1 MIKRLIGR
9 LMGQQPKKSSRP
21 LRIPFEGHDIDIRKI
36 SPCATRIISTLN
48 QSGHEAYVV
57 GGAVRDLLLDVT
69 PKDFDVV
76 TDATPEQVRRV
87 FRNSRIIG
95 RRFRLVHVYCG
106 GDLVEVSTFRAP
118 HETADTQDRKGRVLR
133 DNTFGSINEDAIRR
147 DFTVNALFYDMRTE
161 EVLDFCGGY
170 EDTRQSVLRIIGAP
184 MQRYRE
190 DPVRMLRAIRLSE
203 KLGLTIESKT
213 KAPFK
218 KLAGL
223 LGDVPTARLYDEFIK
238 IIKSGSSASAVEQIV
253 AHGFHAALFK
263 KLGKIAEKSKEGEFL
278 QLVFRKTDERINSEK
293 SISPAFLFAAI
304 LWSDVKVKWNYIEG
318 DAKYMGTLARSIDD
332 VCDGMGQTFIP
343 KRLIADVRDIWYL
356 QGRLLARRG
365 KKPAQTLRHA
375 RFRAGY
381 DFLELRG
388 FAGEVAEDL
397 VEWWRQFQEIPLEDQ
412 EAWLERNN
420 AGGSTGTKKRARR
433 RPRKKPS
440 ADITAIDE

>member
-1 MIKRLIGR
+1 MIKRLIGK
-9 LMGQQPKKSSRP
+9 LIGQKPAKASNP
-21 LRIPFEGHDIDIRKI
+21 LRISVDEHDIDIRHI

-57 GGAVRDLLLDVT
+57 GGAVRDLLMGYT

-118 HETADTQDRKGRVLR
+118 HETSNTQDPKGRVLR

-184 MQRYRE
+184 AQRYRE

-203 KLGLTIESKT
+203 KLNLTIDVKT

-223 LGDVPTARLYDEFIK
+223 LGDVPTARLFDEFIK
-238 IIKSGSSASAVEQIV
+238 IIKSGSSASAVEKIV
-253 AHGFHAALFK
+253 TYGFHAALFK
-263 KLGKIAEKSKEGEFL
+263 KLGKINEKSKEGEFL
-278 QLVFRKTDERINSEK
+278 QLVFGKTDERINSGK
-293 SISPAFLFAAI
+293 SVSPAFLFAAV
-304 LWSDVKVKWNYIEG
+304 LWSDVKKKWNYVEG
-318 DAKYMGTLARSIDD
+318 DPKYMGALVRSIDD
-332 VCDGMGQTFIP
+332 VCDGMGETFIP

-365 KKPAQTLRHA
+365 KKPAQTLRHG

-388 FAGEVAEDL
+388 FSGEVTEEM
-397 VEWWRQFQEIPLEDQ
+397 VEWWRQFQEVPPEDR
-412 EAWLERNN
+412 ELWLERNN
-420 AGGSTGTKKRARR
+420 TGKSTGPKKRARR
-433 RPRKKPS
+433 RSRKKPS
-440 ADITAIDE
+440 ADIAALDE

>member
-1 MIKRLIGR
+1 
-9 LMGQQPKKSSRP
+9 MGQQPPKGSRP
-21 LRIPFEGHDIDIRKI
+21 IRIPVEEHDIDIRHI
-36 SPCATRIISTLN
+36 SACATRIISTLN
-48 QSGHEAYVV
+48 QRGYEAYVV
-57 GGAVRDLLLDVT
+57 GGAVRDLLLGFK

-76 TDATPEQVRRV
+76 TGATPEQVRRV
-87 FRNSRIIG
+87 FGSSRIIG

-118 HETADTQDRKGRVLR
+118 HDTSDTQDRKGRVLR

-203 KLGLTIESKT
+203 KLDLTIDSKT

-218 KLAGL
+218 KLATL

-253 AHGFHAALFK
+253 THGFHVALFK
-263 KLGKIAEKSKEGEFL
+263 KLGKIKEKSEEGEFL
-278 QLVFRKTDERINSEK
+278 QLVFQKTDERINSGK
-293 SISPAFLFAAI
+293 SVSPAFVFAAV
-304 LWSDVKVKWNYIEG
+304 LWADVQKKWNYVEG
-318 DAKYMGTLARSIDD
+318 DPKYMGTLARSIDD

-356 QGRLLARRG
+356 QGRLLARKG
-365 KKPAQTLRHA
+365 KKPAQTLRHG

-388 FAGEVAEDL
+388 FAGEVAEEL
-397 VEWWRQFQEIPLEDQ
+397 VEWWRYFQELPLEDQ
-412 EAWLERNN
+412 DSWLERNN
-420 AGGSTGTKKRARR
+420 TVDSNRSVKRGRR
-433 RPRKKPS
+433 RTRKKPS
-440 ADITAIDE
+440 TNIAALDE